1 MPIWVGKNELQL
13 SIYSGKE
20 EGAFF
25 KLQRS
30 SWREVTRTL
39 ANLAARASPQTGLQ
53 GANLSDSFN
62 DLSFRISADYSL
74 CGEGLSD
81 CCVKIDLTKSNGWFG
96 PNFFNRV

>member
-30 SWREVTRTL
+30 SWREVL
-39 ANLAARASPQTGLQ
+39 G
-53 GANLSDSFN
+53 
-62 DLSFRISADYSL
+62 
-74 CGEGLSD
+74 
-81 CCVKIDLTKSNGWFG
+81 KS
-96 PNFFNRV
+96 VI